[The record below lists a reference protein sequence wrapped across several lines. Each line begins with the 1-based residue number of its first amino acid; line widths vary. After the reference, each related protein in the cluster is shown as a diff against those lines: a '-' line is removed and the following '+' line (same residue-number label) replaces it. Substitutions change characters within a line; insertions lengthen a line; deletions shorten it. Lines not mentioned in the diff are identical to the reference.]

1 MSIESPSPA
10 LFPAAGLLIGERR
23 IVDASGGVHQHVY
36 PGNGQATL
44 EVALGG
50 AGEID
55 AAVAAARRALPAW
68 KRLSPDRRRDL
79 ILRFAE
85 LLQANASVLCQLSAA
100 ENGMPVSKAAGHHW
114 IAVDNFRYY
123 AGWADKITGEVIPTW
138 PAQGLD
144 YTVREPYG
152 VVGIIISWNAP
163 MALFSGGVA
172 PALAAGN
179 TVVLKPSELAPFTS
193 LKFGEL
199 MLEAGLPPGVINIV
213 PGGPEA
219 GSALVSHPG
228 IDKIHFTGGGTTA
241 RAILDGARHH
251 LTPVALELGGKSARL
266 VFADCDIEA
275 AVRDAITGATSIA
288 GQGCLLGTRVL
299 VEEAIYEDFIA
310 RCKAELEK
318 VALGDPAHVATQMG
332 PVISAAACNRI
343 MGVIEHT
350 EAETSAR
357 LVTGGRRAGGALAN
371 GYFIEPTLFADV
383 DNRSSLAQN
392 EVFGPV
398 LSVLRFGNDD
408 EALQIANDSLYG
420 LAAYLHTSDVRRAHR
435 IAAQLEVGNVWV
447 NGTGFSPSIPF
458 GGVKQSGFGRT
469 GGLPGLDEFTR
480 IKNVWIAS

>member
-1 MSIESPSPA
+1 MSIETPSPE

-23 IVDASGGVHQHVY
+23 VADATGGVHRHVY
-36 PGNGQATL
+36 PGNGEATL
-44 EVALGG
+44 DVAMAG
-50 AGEID
+50 AAEID
-55 AAVAAARRALPAW
+55 AAVQAARHALPGW
-68 KRLSPDRRRDL
+68 KRLSPDKRRDL
-79 ILRFAE
+79 ILKFAD
-85 LLQANASVLCQLSAA
+85 LLQANGPALCQLAAA
-100 ENGMPVSKAAGHHW
+100 ENGMPVSKAAGHQW

-123 AGWADKITGEVIPTW
+123 AGWADKIGGEVIPTW

-144 YTVREPYG
+144 YTLREPYG

-193 LKFGEL
+193 LRFGEL
-199 MLEAGLPPGVINIV
+199 LLEAGIPPGVVNIV
-213 PGGPEA
+213 PGGPAA
-219 GSALVSHPG
+219 GSALVSHTG
-228 IDKIHFTGGGTTA
+228 VDKIHFTGGGATA
-241 RAILDGARHH
+241 RAILDGARHN
-251 LTPVALELGGKSARL
+251 LTPVALELGGKSARI
-266 VFADCDIEA
+266 VFADGDIEA

-299 VEEAIYEDFIA
+299 VDDAIYEDFIA

-318 VALGDPAHVATQMG
+318 VALGDPAKAATQMG
-332 PVISAAACNRI
+332 PVISAAASQRI
-343 MGVIEHT
+343 MGVIEQT
-350 EAETSAR
+350 QRETSAR
-357 LVTGGRRAGGALAN
+357 LVTGGKRAGGALAN

-398 LSVLRFGNDD
+398 LSILRFRSD
-408 EALQIANDSLYG
+408 EEAVQIANDSLYG
-420 LAAYLHTSDVRRAHR
+420 LAAYLHTHDVRRAHR
-435 IAAQLEVGNVWV
+435 IAARLEVGNVWV

-469 GGLPGLDEFTR
+469 GGLPGLEEFTK
-480 IKNVWIAS
+480 IKNIWIAN